1 MSETLLFHIPDQPNW
16 PDEMNRKA
24 KEEAEH
30 KSFVKGFHSWLY
42 DGKSQADV
50 DFIKSECAVY
60 ESEEALRKFL
70 LEAFLRGSE
79 VTWAGV
85 TKSTFNKLIKAKPPT
100 PVLSWQP
107 GAWRG
112 DYRTCVYM
120 SDFGLITL
128 FEDCSP
134 QHGEY
139 LGAYIKQQTQSIP
152 TTPGDNLT

>member
-1 MSETLLFHIPDQPNW
+1 MKRFCFAYRDQPNW
-16 PDEMNRKA
+16 LDEMNRKA

-30 KSFVKGFHSWLY
+30 KSFVEGFYSWLY
-42 DGKSQADV
+42 DGKPKADV
-50 DFIKSECAVY
+50 DFIKYECAIH
-60 ESEEALRKFL
+60 ESEEDLRKFL
-70 LEAFLRGSE
+70 FEAFLRESE

-85 TKSTFNKLIKAKPPT
+85 TKSTFKKLIKANPPT
-100 PVLSWQP
+100 RVLSWRP

-128 FEDCSP
+128 FEDYSP

-139 LGAYIKQQTQSIP
+139 LGTYIKQQTQSIP
-152 TTPGDNLT
+152 TTSSDNLT